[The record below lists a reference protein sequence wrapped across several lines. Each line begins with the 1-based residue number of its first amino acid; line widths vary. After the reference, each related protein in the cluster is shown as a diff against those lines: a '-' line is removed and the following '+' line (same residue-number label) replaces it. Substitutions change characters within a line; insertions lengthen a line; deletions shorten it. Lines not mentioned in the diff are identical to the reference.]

1 MFRHVT
7 EKHVEHLNFK
17 IMKKLVLFIAFA
29 LIAGFGV
36 NAQTAKKAE
45 VKKEAPAKVH
55 KKGAKEMKAD
65 KKCAKPEMKPEKKG
79 QKPAVKPEKKGAKPE
94 MKKDQKK
101 AK

>member
-1 MFRHVT
+1 
-7 EKHVEHLNFK
+7 
-17 IMKKLVLFIAFA
+17 MKKLVLFIAFA
-29 LIAGFGV
+29 LIAGLGV

-45 VKKEAPAKVH
+45 VKKEAPAKVQ
-55 KKGAKEMKAD
+55 KKGTKEMKANI
-65 KKCAKPEMKPEKKG
+65 KFTKPAVKPEKKD